1 MPRLPATCC
10 CDSPAAFLAEA
21 ILVPIPD
28 VVSLCVIQLASLSSI
43 SSILLNHDRNEKHR
57 KYPRSYL
64 TGSPRSPKG
73 RFAAFPLP
81 PPALR
86 LRKQPRAV
94 APYPGPG
101 SSAASF
107 APAALR
113 KRRFSR
119 GPPYAPL
126 HAACSCRHR
135 AVVPPSRMPAWSHAA
150 FRSALYP
157 QPFQLRRSPLRSERA
172 FRTAA
177 PLPRQQREAGHS
189 RSLLP
194 ARNASHSDA
203 GGRIHRSPGR
213 TDASTTALSPRPWT
227 GNRSSWTVLPRT
239 SCPHKTPAASL
250 AAPKRYSPARWAVRL
265 RRLVPHTAPP
275 HIRG

>member
-172 FRTAA
+172 LRTAA
-177 PLPRQQREAGHS
+177 PFTPQQREAGHS
-189 RSLLP
+189 RSLL
-194 ARNASHSDA
+194 
-203 GGRIHRSPGR
+203 RIHRSPGR
-213 TDASTTALSPRPWT
+213 TAAFTTALSPRPSA
-227 GNRSSWTVLPRT
+227 GNRSSWTALLRT
-239 SCPHKTPAASL
+239 SSPHETPAASL
-250 AAPKRYSPARWAVRL
+250 AAPKRYSPARRAVRL